1 LGVILV
7 NKSKQGKNRRNARK
21 RLEES
26 KAALRAALQGAGAQA
41 KDRNRRWIEQLRSQL
56 RDGS

>member
-26 KAALRAALQGAGAQA
+26 KAALRAALQGAYAREA
-41 KDRNRRWIEQLRSQL
+41 LDRSLHTGE
-56 RDGS
+56 G